1 LEGEGGESLPIREPD
16 IDLNTPQSQIVPPIR
31 MWQMDW
37 VERYCLLHNSFQEGR
52 IASSNDTHNTA
63 KCPCI

>member
-37 VERYCLLHNSFQEGR
+37 V
-52 IASSNDTHNTA
+52 
-63 KCPCI
+63 